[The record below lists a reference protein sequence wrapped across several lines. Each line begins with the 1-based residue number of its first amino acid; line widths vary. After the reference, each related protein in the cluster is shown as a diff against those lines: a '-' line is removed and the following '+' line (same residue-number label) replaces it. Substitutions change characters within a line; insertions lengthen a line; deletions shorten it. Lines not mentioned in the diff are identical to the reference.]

1 MEELRLFFEDLL
13 SYVFSGTLLTI
24 VTTIIIIVFWFFIG
38 FLLIKLLNRL
48 LFSVFKVKKEDK
60 RTKTLKKLISS
71 STKIVVWFIIISII
85 FSQFGI
91 DIAPFIASAGIVG
104 VALGFG
110 AQSIVKDFISGVL
123 LLMEEAYY
131 VDEFVEINGFKGI
144 VIRRGLRS
152 TSLQNYKGEIKIIG
166 NGEIADLI
174 NFSRADSIAL
184 IEFNVEYD
192 TDLKKLNELMNDFLI
207 KTKKLYKKI
216 LEIPQFLG
224 VTKLGDFFIQ
234 CSIIAK
240 TVNNEQYEIER
251 IIRADLVTFLNKNN
265 IKLSFPQIVL
275 HTKN

>member
-1 MEELRLFFEDLL
+1 MEELRLFFEEWL
-13 SYVFSGTLLTI
+13 SYIFSGTLLTI
-24 VTTIIIIVFWFFIG
+24 ITTIFIIIFWFFIG
-38 FLLIKLLNRL
+38 WLLIKILNSF
-48 LFSVFKVKKEDK
+48 LFSVFKVKKQDK

-71 STKIVVWFIIISII
+71 STKIIVWFIIISII

-131 VDEFVEINGFKGI
+131 VDEFVEINGFKGT

-166 NGEIADLI
+166 NGEITDLI
-174 NFSRADSIAL
+174 NFSRTDSIAL
-184 IEFNVEYD
+184 IEFNIDYN
-192 TDLKKLNELMNDFLI
+192 TDFKKLNTLIQDFLI
-207 KTKKLYKKI
+207 KMKKEYNKI
-216 LEIPQFLG
+216 LETPQFLG
-224 VTKLGDFFIQ
+224 ITKLGDFGIQ

-240 TVNNEQYEIER
+240 TTNNEHYEIER
-251 IIRADLVTFLNKNN
+251 IIRANLISFLKQND
-265 IKLSFPQIVL
+265 ISIAFPQVIV
-275 HTKN
+275 HNK